1 MSTTIFC
8 GFQYIIFY
16 EKKLLAV
23 ISYFVKLIYIDRIFS
38 INDGKK
44 ISQFPY
50 YGLGAFLLCLYNV
63 LLLIPV
69 RGEKFEKMLRDVLD
83 EYSNTVAKME
93 KLKAQNKSNYILDFV

>member
-1 MSTTIFC
+1 M
-8 GFQYIIFY
+8 
-16 EKKLLAV
+16 
-23 ISYFVKLIYIDRIFS
+23 
-38 INDGKK
+38 
-44 ISQFPY
+44 
-50 YGLGAFLLCLYNV
+50 